1 MIFGI
6 TGMEHLSIREN
17 LTPSRKV
24 LMKQAKESRK
34 FKYILSYNG
43 DIFARR
49 HDESPRIKLTNV

>member
-1 MIFGI
+1 MSFGI
-6 TGMEHLSIREN
+6 AGMEHLSIREN

-34 FKYILSYNG
+34 FKYIWSYNG

-49 HDESPRIKLTNV
+49 HDGSPRIKLTNV

>member
-1 MIFGI
+1 MNFQIA
-6 TGMEHLSIREN
+6 GMEHLSNREN

-34 FKYILSYNG
+34 FKYIWSDNA

-49 HDESPRIKLTNV
+49 HDDSPRIKLTNA